1 MVHGVSVIEN
11 WMVIVQCAHYQA
23 LALTPVDSIER
34 VLLSSNPI
42 MRFCKGPLILRHNHI
57 FSVTILIEH
66 ETVYRQNQ
74 YFGFLEVFFNG
85 SIVEQSRAAFL
96 NRRDQSR

>member
-34 VLLSSNPI
+34 VLLSS
-42 MRFCKGPLILRHNHI
+42 
-57 FSVTILIEH
+57 
-66 ETVYRQNQ
+66 
-74 YFGFLEVFFNG
+74 
-85 SIVEQSRAAFL
+85 
-96 NRRDQSR
+96 